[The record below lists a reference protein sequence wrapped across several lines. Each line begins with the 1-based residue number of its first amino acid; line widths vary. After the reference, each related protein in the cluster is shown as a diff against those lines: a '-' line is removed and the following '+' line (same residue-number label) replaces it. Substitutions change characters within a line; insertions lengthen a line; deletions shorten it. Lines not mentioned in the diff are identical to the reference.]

1 MKILGCDI
9 QSSLNDNQLT
19 LGDGG
24 KMKLDVDLFPVDMI
38 EYGEKKILVQT
49 DQARTTEGKNMIVLN
64 ELRNKMIKP

>member
-1 MKILGCDI
+1 MKISGCDI

-24 KMKLDVDLFPVDMI
+24 KIPVDMI